1 MPPKQKYSKSNRHP
15 RCKCRTKTA
24 YYNRFKRKKTYRP
37 LKQMGYV
44 YVDTSN
50 CPIHQSERLDDDGK
64 RFYEENGKRIYLE

>member
-1 MPPKQKYSKSNRHP
+1 
-15 RCKCRTKTA
+15 
-24 YYNRFKRKKTYRP
+24 
-37 LKQMGYV
+37 MGYV